1 MYDPNGPVVNN
12 LPPTVILV
20 FLPMVIA
27 EGFFAGAEAGLWG
40 QQGIRALALQQYA
53 YFPEVTEQAIQNGS
67 WGLDVFWRFVTFSFI
82 NINFLGALFA
92 GVMTLALG
100 KFVAEALGEVTF
112 VVTFFAT
119 AAFGALIYTLLSGE
133 TYPLFGAYPAAFG
146 MLGAFSF
153 VMYTQA
159 GGMASQQMRAF
170 QLLGVLLVLNWIYVL
185 FFGAAN
191 TWIAELAAAILGFAI
206 AAARVPGG
214 VDLLLSR
221 LRQR

>member
-1 MYDPNGPVVNN
+1 MHNPNAPVVNN

-27 EGFFAGAEAGLWG
+27 EGYFAGAEAGLWG
-40 QQGIRALALQQYA
+40 QQGIRALAIQQFA
-53 YFPEVTEQAIQNGS
+53 YFPEVVQAALQRGA
-67 WGLDVFWRFVTFSFI
+67 WGADVLWRFITFSFV
-82 NINFLGALFA
+82 NLGFLGTIFS

-100 KFVAEALGEVTF
+100 KYVAESLGEVTF
-112 VVTFFAT
+112 VAVFFLSAI
-119 AAFGALIYTLLSGE
+119 FGAVVYTAVPGQ

-146 MLGAFSF
+146 LLGAFSF
-153 VMYTQA
+153 VLYTQA
-159 GGMASQQMRAF
+159 GGMLSQQMRAF

-206 AAARVPGG
+206 AALRVPGG
-214 VDLLLSR
+214 VALVLDK